1 MIQYPRKC
9 PDCEYI
15 ANNPATFS
23 YHRKTHAPIPAGTL
37 CHFGCSQPATA
48 MNTGGKYTCKEKY
61 YECLA
66 YLEQLAKRTR
76 QSWINDVTRKEETK
90 QSFIERL
97 HNEETYKKQSIIK
110 RTKFGTLD
118 PERAKEYRRYAR
130 FIRQRAQQW
139 AKEQGYV
146 LGQQTYHVDHKLS
159 ILDAWKAGLSEEV
172 VNHPANLQII
182 EAKSNTSKGSNSIL
196 TVEELLTLTNLA
208 D

>member
-9 PDCEYI
+9 PDCKYI
-15 ANNPATFS
+15 ANNPAMFS
-23 YHRKTHAPIPAGTL
+23 YHRKTHAPIPAGIL
-37 CHFGCSQPATA
+37 CHFGCRQLATV

-61 YECLA
+61 HECLA
-66 YLEQLAKRTR
+66 YLDQLAERTR
-76 QSWINDVTRKEETK
+76 QSWINDVNRKEETK
-90 QSFIERL
+90 QSLIERL
-97 HNEETYKKQSIIK
+97 HNEETYRKQSRTK

-182 EAKSNTSKGSNSIL
+182 EAKSNTSKGSRSTL
-196 TVEELLTLTNLA
+196 TIEELLMLSNLT

>member
-15 ANNPATFS
+15 ANNPAMFS

-37 CHFGCSQPATA
+37 CHFGCNQPATA
-48 MNTGGKYTCKEKY
+48 MNTSGKYTCKETY
-61 YECLA
+61 HECLA
-66 YLEQLAKRTR
+66 YLEQLAERTR
-76 QSWINDVTRKEETK
+76 QSWVNDVNRKEETK

-97 HNEETYKKQSIIK
+97 HNEETYKKQSITK

-139 AKEQGYV
+139 AKDQGYV

-159 ILDAWKAGLSEEV
+159 ILDAWTAGLSEEV

-208 D
+208 N